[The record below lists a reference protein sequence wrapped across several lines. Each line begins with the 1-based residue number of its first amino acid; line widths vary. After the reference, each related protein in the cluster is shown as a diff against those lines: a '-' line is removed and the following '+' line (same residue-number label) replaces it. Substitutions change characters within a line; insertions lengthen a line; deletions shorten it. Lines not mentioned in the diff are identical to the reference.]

1 MARVLVV
8 DDQYLIRAS
17 MRATLEQAG
26 HQVEEAADG
35 EVALSM
41 LGRRLVDIVVTD
53 IVMPNL
59 DGFGL
64 MTPNTVLAHAVL
76 LSASD
81 MDLIAAREAAVA
93 HCPLSNVYFSNA
105 VFPLRAALE
114 KGLKVGLGTDIA
126 GGPSASL
133 YDTLRMTVTASR
145 MLDEG
150 VDPALPP

>member
-41 LGRRLVDIVVTD
+41 LGRRPVDIVVTD

-64 MTPNTVLAHAVL
+64 IRRIRRRYPRIRLVVVSGVVRMGEVSMLEAARKLGADETVAKPFTPRDLNEAVFRCL
-76 LSASD
+76 SSASGP
-81 MDLIAAREAAVA
+81 LIA
-93 HCPLSNVYFSNA
+93 
-105 VFPLRAALE
+105 
-114 KGLKVGLGTDIA
+114 
-126 GGPSASL
+126 
-133 YDTLRMTVTASR
+133 
-145 MLDEG
+145 
-150 VDPALPP
+150 